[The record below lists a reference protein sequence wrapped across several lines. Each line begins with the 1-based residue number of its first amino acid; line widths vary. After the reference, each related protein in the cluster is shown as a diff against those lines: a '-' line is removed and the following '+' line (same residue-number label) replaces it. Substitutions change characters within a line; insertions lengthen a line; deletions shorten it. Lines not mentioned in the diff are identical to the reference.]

1 MHFTTFLWFALATIG
16 FTNIVVHG
24 KVMEV
29 LRVGDKT
36 LREWLNSWSFTKE
49 MTSCYECTGFW
60 TGMICGLFFLSWNWT
75 LIMLPMCGFAGSVLS
90 KTYNDFM
97 FYMESNVSFE
107 LGGDGAEET
116 NSR

>member
-1 MHFTTFLWFALATIG
+1 
-16 FTNIVVHG
+16 
-24 KVMEV
+24 
-29 LRVGDKT
+29 
-36 LREWLNSWSFTKE
+36 
-49 MTSCYECTGFW
+49 
-60 TGMICGLFFLSWNWT
+60 MICGLFFLSWGWA

-116 NSR
+116 DSR